1 MNNYTTSQEK
11 FWSEEIGQA
20 YMEHNKFEPEL
31 RKEKRKE
38 FYDLFNTLDKEAK
51 ILECGCNNGTNF
63 AWSID

>member
-51 ILECGCNNGTNF
+51 ILE
-63 AWSID
+63 